1 MRKKNSMDFFSLLTI
16 LTTIAGISM
25 ASSNGLQALKI
36 FRTKSAHDI
45 APSAFIILTI
55 GAFIWIIYGFAIGDF
70 PIVISNSLGFA
81 FTLIVLLGYLIYG
94 NKNRP

>member
-1 MRKKNSMDFFSLLTI
+1 
-16 LTTIAGISM
+16 M

-55 GAFIWIIYGFAIGDF
+55 GAFIWIIYGLAIRDI
-70 PIVISNSLGFA
+70 PIIISNSLGFT
-81 FTLIVLLGYLIYG
+81 FTLIVLLGYFIYE
-94 NKNRP
+94 NKNRL